1 MVFFSLIVVGGLE
14 NYALFPEAY
23 KLWDRLSAERD
34 HYLDGVEAE
43 LRGVGP

>member
-1 MVFFSLIVVGGLE
+1 VIQAE
-14 NYALFPEAY
+14 CKTEAY